1 MNIRILQLF
10 LSVILIQGVSF
21 SQFEISVED
30 IWRDYKFIPKS
41 VEGFNFLNDGQ
52 HFTKLEDNS
61 ITKYNIISGNK
72 VSTILMG
79 DSLKGID
86 GNINSYTFSN
96 DENLILLETKKESI
110 YRRSSKAFTYVYNLK
125 TKSVQSI
132 FDDDKIMSPSISPN
146 NRYVAY
152 GWQNNLYY
160 FELETG
166 ETFPITTD
174 GKKNTII
181 NGICDWVYEEEF
193 GFTKAFFWSPDSKK
207 IAYIRFDE
215 SEVEEFT
222 MTNYKGDLYPEYV
235 TFKYPKVGEENAKV
249 STHIFHLESEKSI
262 AADIGNLDDMYIPRI
277 KWTNNSEQLCIFKMN
292 RLQNQLQLFLTNSN
306 TGKSNILLEEKNKYY
321 IDITDDLTFLKSGK
335 TFIWSS
341 EKSGYNHLY
350 VYDLDGNEIKQLTYG
365 DYDVT
370 DFYGADESNNTIYYQ
385 SAEDSPLERHVYQ
398 INMDGKSKRKLTNK
412 KGTNNAQF
420 SSTFDYFTWTNS
432 NINKPTTYDVVDRN
446 SNPVRVLETNELL
459 NKTTSVYAQAEFFNF
474 NTSENISL
482 NGFMIKP
489 TDFDSAKT
497 YPVLMYVY
505 GGPGSQTVTDSWK
518 GQNYW
523 WFQMLAQK
531 GYIIVSVDNRGTGA
545 RGEEFKKSTY
555 LTLGKLETADQIEA
569 AKYLGSL
576 PYIDVERIGIFGW
589 SYGGF
594 MASHCILQGSDVFDT
609 AIAVAP
615 VTNWKWYD
623 TIYTERFMR
632 TDKENETGYEEN
644 SPIFY
649 ADKLEGS
656 YLLVHGNSD
665 DNVHFQNSAEMAAA
679 LIKANK
685 QFDTYFYP
693 NRNHGIYGDN
703 ARLHLYTKMTDF
715 ILENL

>member
-1 MNIRILQLF
+1 MNIRIILLSLSFLF
-10 LSVILIQGVSF
+10 TTQISY
-21 SQFEISVED
+21 SQQEITVED
-30 IWRDYKFIPKS
+30 IWRDYKFMSKR
-41 VEGFNFLNDGQ
+41 VAGFNFLNDGK

-61 ITKYNIISGNK
+61 ITKYDIVTGK
-72 VSTILMG
+72 QVGTIVNGELLT
-79 DSLKGID
+79 SLT
-86 GNINSYTFSN
+86 GNIDSYTFSN
-96 DENLILLETKKESI
+96 DEKLMLIQIDKESI
-110 YRRSSKAFTYVYNLK
+110 YRRSSKAYTYIYDLQSK
-125 TKSVQSI
+125 TLMSI
-132 FDDDKIMSPSISPN
+132 FDDDKIMSPAISPDN
-146 NRYVAY
+146 KYVAY
-152 GWQNNLYY
+152 GWENNLFYY
-160 FELETG
+160 EIKTG
-166 ETFPITTD
+166 ETLPITMD
-174 GKKNTII
+174 GEKNKII

-193 GFTKAFFWSPDSKK
+193 SFTKAFFWSPDSKK

-215 SEVEEFT
+215 SGVEEFT
-222 MTNYKGDLYPEYV
+222 MTNYTGELYPEYV
-235 TFKYPKVGEENAKV
+235 TFKYPKVGEDNAKV
-249 STHIFHLESEKSI
+249 SAHVFHLDSEKSI
-262 AADIGNLDDMYIPRI
+262 TADIGSLEDKYIPRI
-277 KWTNNSEQLCIFKMN
+277 KWTNNSDQLCVFKMN
-292 RLQNQLQLFLTNSN
+292 RLQNQIQLFLSDVNS
-306 TGKSNILLEEKNKYY
+306 GRSKILLEEENKYY
-321 IDITDDLTFLKSGK
+321 IDVTDDLTFLKSSDQ
-335 TFIWSS
+335 FVWSS

-350 VYDLDGNEIKQLTYG
+350 LYDLNGNEINQLTSG

-370 DFYGADESNNTIYYQ
+370 GFYGVDEKNGTIYYQ
-385 SAEDSPLERHVYQ
+385 AAEDSPLERQVYQ
-398 INMDGKSKRKLTNK
+398 VNLNGKSKKKLTDRS
-412 KGTNNAQF
+412 GTNSAQF
-420 SSTFDYFTWTNS
+420 SSTYDYFTWTNS
-432 NINKPTTYDVVDRN
+432 SIGSPATYEVVDRN
-446 SNPVRVLETNELL
+446 AKPVRSLERNEQL
-459 NKTTSVYAQAEFFNF
+459 NKTSSGYAQAEFFTF
-474 NTSENISL
+474 ETSENIRL

-489 TDFDSAKT
+489 TNFDAAKS

-531 GYIIVSVDNRGTGA
+531 GYIVVSVDNRGTGA
-545 RGEEFKKSTY
+545 RGEEFKKTTY
-555 LTLGKLETADQIEA
+555 LTLGKYETADQIEA

-576 PYIDVERIGIFGW
+576 PYIDAERIGIFGW

-632 TDKENETGYEEN
+632 TDKENESGYEEN
-644 SPIFY
+644 SPIYY
-649 ADKLEGS
+649 ADQLKGS

>member
-1 MNIRILQLF
+1 MNIRIILLSLSFLF
-10 LSVILIQGVSF
+10 ATQISY
-21 SQFEISVED
+21 SQQEITVED
-30 IWRDYKFIPKS
+30 IWRDYKFMSKR
-41 VEGFNFLNDGQ
+41 VAGFNFLNDGK

-61 ITKYNIISGNK
+61 ITKYDIVSGNQ
-72 VSTILMG
+72 VGTIVNG
-79 DSLKGID
+79 DELKSLNGSID
-86 GNINSYTFSN
+86 SYTFSS
-96 DENLILLETKKESI
+96 DESLMLIQIDEESI
-110 YRRSSKAFTYVYNLK
+110 YRRSSKAYTYIYDLQSK
-125 TKSVQSI
+125 TLSSI
-132 FDDDKIMSPSISPN
+132 FDDDKVMSPSISPN
-146 NRYVAY
+146 NKFVAY
-152 GWQNNLYY
+152 GWENNLYY
-160 FELETG
+160 YEIETG
-166 ETFPITTD
+166 ETLPVTSD
-174 GKKNTII
+174 GEKNMII

-193 GFTKAFFWSPDSKK
+193 SFTKAFFWSPDSKK

-215 SEVEEFT
+215 SDVEEFT
-222 MTNYKGDLYPEYV
+222 MTNYTGKLYPEYV
-235 TFKYPKVGEENAKV
+235 TFKYPKVGADNAKV
-249 STHIFHLESEKSI
+249 STHVFHLDSEKTI
-262 AADIGNLDDMYIPRI
+262 TADIGSLEDKYIPRI
-277 KWTNNSEQLCIFKMN
+277 KWTNNSDQLCVFKMN
-292 RLQNQLQLFLTNSN
+292 RLQNQIQLFLSDANS
-306 TGKSNILLEEKNKYY
+306 GKSKILLEEKNKYY
-321 IDITDDLTFLKSGK
+321 IDVTDDLTFLKSSDQ
-335 TFIWSS
+335 FIWSS

-350 VYDLDGNEIKQLTYG
+350 LYDLNGNEIKQLTFG
-365 DYDVT
+365 NYDVT
-370 DFYGADESNNTIYYQ
+370 GFYGVDEKNKTLFYQ
-385 SAEDSPLERHVYQ
+385 AAEESPLERQVYQ
-398 INMDGKSKRKLTNK
+398 VSLNGKSKKKLTNK
-412 KGTNNAQF
+412 SGTNSAQF
-420 SSTFDYFTWTNS
+420 SSTYDYFTWTNS
-432 NINKPTTYDVVDRN
+432 SINSPATYEVVDRKAK
-446 SNPVRVLETNELL
+446 PVRSLERNEQL
-459 NKTTSVYAQAEFFNF
+459 NKTTSEFAQAEFFDF
-474 NTSENISL
+474 KTSENISL
-482 NGFMIKP
+482 NAYMIKP
-489 TDFDSAKT
+489 TNFNQSKS

-505 GGPGSQTVTDSWK
+505 GGPGSQTVSDSWK

-555 LTLGKLETADQIEA
+555 LTLGKHETADQIEA
-569 AKYLGSL
+569 AKYIGSL
-576 PYIDVERIGIFGW
+576 PYIDAERIGIFGW

-632 TDKENETGYEEN
+632 TDKENESGYEEN
-644 SPIFY
+644 SPIYY
-649 ADKLEGS
+649 ADQLKGS